1 MWIIYIISVVLIF
14 IGCLKIQK
22 TPKKQNL
29 LFWMAITTI
38 TFFCYNTFVCYTY
51 SLIHIPC
58 NLITLSIFNFIVTGV
73 MTVKIVLTKKVQKY
87 NRIRKRDI
95 VFCIVLFI
103 TVGIVAKMFFK
114 CFPFELNYES
124 TDPATHYTAAR
135 EFYNNH
141 TLLNNMENTTIFDL
155 KQLMPISYVNT
166 GIAFFIGENF
176 LEDYQ
181 FYNIYVLIDLI
192 VLYMSGI
199 LFYSLLIKRTKSI
212 KMSIIAMIISI
223 LYILAY
229 TLNSMIFGFAYL
241 SVGLNVIIAILAIIQ
256 LKKDTLFNKHIWNII
271 MFMLNF
277 GLFFGYYLFMPIIYL
292 AEGIYMIMEMI
303 KNRNNKTIICKENI
317 VQIIV
322 TLILPTIMG
331 IAYFII
337 PSFNKNNE
345 LISTEGYIYRELYA
359 NFLIMIPFVIFFITR
374 QIKNKRN
381 DIFMLTLIIG
391 MAFTLILFIVGVAF
405 NKVSSYYFYK
415 MHYLLYILSMY
426 ATFESIYYLWEN
438 KDNRIFIGTAIGV
451 LLCCLIFNILN
462 IDEKIGEKST
472 NFNPVYRMNGFFPIY
487 TYNLEKMNPEKTIC
501 TSNMLDIIYYYG
513 NNIKEDRDSVMVK
526 GNNRLQRWM
535 YALFGITHHSN
546 YLEFSEENIWNTTE
560 DWILSGKK
568 YLIAF
573 YEEELNLDNQDK
585 YEVILKNEDGCILKR
600 K

>member
-1 MWIIYIISVVLIF
+1 MWIIYIISIVLIF
-14 IGCLKIQK
+14 IGFIKIQK

-29 LFWMAITTI
+29 LFWVAITTI
-38 TFFCYNTFVCYTY
+38 TLFCYNTFVCYIY

-58 NLITLSIFNFIVTGV
+58 NLITLSIFNFIIIAIMAGN
-73 MTVKIVLTKKVQKY
+73 IVVTKKVQKY

-95 VFCIVLFI
+95 AFCVILFI
-103 TVGIVAKMFFK
+103 TVCIVAKMFFK
-114 CFPFELNYES
+114 EFPFELNYES
-124 TDPATHYTAAR
+124 TDPATHYTASR
-135 EFYNNH
+135 EFYKNH
-141 TLLNNMENTTIFDL
+141 TLLSNVDNATIFDL
-155 KQLMPISYVNT
+155 KQLMPIAYVNT
-166 GIAFFIGENF
+166 GISFFIGENF
-176 LEDYQ
+176 LEEYQ

-192 VLYMSGI
+192 VLYMSGM
-199 LFYSLLIKRTKSI
+199 LFYSLLIKRTKGK
-212 KMSIIAMIISI
+212 KMSIIAMVMSI

-229 TLNSMIFGFAYL
+229 PLNSLIFGFAYL

-256 LKKDTLFNKHIWNII
+256 LKQDLLFDKNIWNII
-271 MFMLNF
+271 MFMINF

-292 AEGIYMIMEMI
+292 AEGIYMLIEMI

-337 PSFNKNNE
+337 PNFNKNNE
-345 LISTEGYIYRELYA
+345 LISTEGYIYRDLYA
-359 NFLIMIPFVIFFITR
+359 NFLIMIPFVIFFITK

-391 MAFTLILFIVGVAF
+391 IAFTLILFIGGVAF

-415 MHYLLYILSMY
+415 MYYFLYILFMY
-426 ATFESIYYLWEN
+426 ATFESIYYLWQN
-438 KDNRIFIGTAIGV
+438 NDNRIFIGTTISV
-451 LLCCLIFNILN
+451 FVCCLLFNILN
-462 IDEKIGEKST
+462 IDTKIGEKST
-472 NFNPVYRMNGFFPIY
+472 NFNPEYRMSGFFPIY
-487 TYNLEKMNPEKTIC
+487 TYNLKKMNPEKSIC

-535 YALFGITHHSN
+535 YALFGITHHVN
-546 YLEFSEENIWNTTE
+546 YLEFSAENIWNTTE

-573 YEEELNLDNQDK
+573 YEDELNLDNQDK